1 MWLKTHK
8 PVADNAVVNRDS
20 SQESNNKCIDSYC
33 NSHNNTCADSS
44 ICDEGGL
51 YIICRNVQMAF
62 HSCSEWLM

>member
-20 SQESNNKCIDSYC
+20 SQESNNKCNDSYC

-51 YIICRNVQMAF
+51 YIICIEMYKWHFTHVV
-62 HSCSEWLM
+62 SG